1 MSRHPH
7 RSAHD
12 CTCPACRAAATGM
25 ARWIAGATIAA
36 WALIL
41 AAILHFLA

>member
-1 MSRHPH
+1 MPRHHP

-12 CTCPACRAAATGM
+12 CTCPDCRAAATGM
-25 ARWIAGATIAA
+25 ARWIVGGAIAA

-41 AAILHFLA
+41 AALLHFLA